1 MNKGIRSVLLIAFL
15 LFSALISHAQNTYY
29 WIGGQGNWSDVN
41 HWSLSSGHSGGVY
54 APQVPT
60 VLDNVVFDDNSGF
73 TPANK
78 KVTFNTT
85 AAYANDFKVLTTTG
99 TAPEFSAVSA
109 NRPYIKGD
117 FSITAATVWNVIY
130 VSFGTNNNTE
140 SNTIRTNGVPLKNVF
155 FADGGIKNLA
165 DPLTLTGE
173 VSGVAGVLRTA
184 GHKLTVAGRFA
195 GGSTTSTVEFGT
207 SEVDLGN
214 LTAPNAT
221 VTSAN
226 SIVIRSVGAGGNPAL
241 SVANNCSFN
250 RVTLLFGGS
259 LITSNSTFNELN
271 LEGNSTIGGSN
282 SIGTLNLAAAKQFT
296 FSNGTT
302 TTIGT
307 LNAVTPDCVGLME
320 IKSGSTATISIN
332 SGTVNVPNVII
343 TGINATGG
351 AVFNAIGVDN
361 GNNTGWNFITP
372 ASKNIY
378 WVGTASD
385 GNWNNAANW
394 SATSGGAGGY
404 CVPTQF
410 DNVFFDAGSNVSV
423 PINISG
429 QGYCKNITI
438 QGVLGTPNFNTGTLN
453 IFGSSVWQ
461 AGMRYN
467 FETYYSGETLG
478 LTITSNGVKFLQRVY
493 FTERAGGW
501 IFQDAFSTD
510 KSLFF
515 QAGSLNTNSQ
525 TVVVAQEFTQSGG
538 IAADL
543 PLRQLFLGSSNIT
556 VGRWVYTQGS
566 LNAGTSHITT
576 TYTGSTNL
584 YATFQATSH
593 TYYNVTHTGAD
604 TYVIL
609 GNTIFNDVV
618 ILGSNT
624 NSGNSTYRKL
634 HLTGGKNYS
643 FQNNSTTRINEE
655 WLYSTPDCTGLP
667 ILAATTAGGARATIS
682 MPNTASSGGAPGV
695 VAITNV
701 KVRDINVTGGATFT
715 ATGEDLGN
723 NNGWASISAGS
734 PPKTLY
740 WIGGN
745 GEWTDVNHWTTN
757 SDGTPSTDACI
768 PTISDNVIFNQ
779 YSGTT
784 AFTVT
789 NTSALNSEC
798 NNMTW
803 TNVPAGTIFTGND
816 VFIGGSLV
824 TATGMLWK
832 PNNTNFTA
840 STAGQTITLNGVSL
854 DAPVL
859 NSNYGNVNFSG
870 TGGWTFMDDF
880 KTFGRVLLSSGNLNT
895 NGKKMSASAF
905 NYPSSGNPI
914 PTTATLNIS
923 NSIIEAGRWSFNN
936 TNINTANS
944 HIYTTSDRFHS
955 ANGVTYNNVTVGTT
969 ANIVVFY
976 GNVSFNEVV
985 VNSNTQIDGNNT
997 FKKLTLTPKQLTL
1010 SLAAG
1015 TTQTIQDELFIN
1027 GTPCVS
1033 STVKSVSGVANIN
1046 VLAGRTEF
1054 DFVNVAGINA
1064 SGLPL
1069 TFDRNSV
1076 DNGGNSNITF
1086 KTGTGGL
1093 VGLGA
1098 DLTCNEIDATNPS
1111 TYTLDAKGFYGGIS
1125 TIYEWKKIAGTGSS
1139 ATTIIGTG
1147 SVLDISTTGYGTYR
1161 VTVNYG
1167 GTPNCT
1173 VSDDIIVSPKTV
1185 VPTAQGTQKLCNN
1198 AQATVAKLIATG
1210 SNLKWYDVANGGT
1223 ALLPTTSLVNGAT
1236 YFVSQTV
1243 NGCESH
1249 RVAVVVTLETCASFA
1264 NPSLRNRGV
1273 N

>member
-1 MNKGIRSVLLIAFL
+1 MNKRIRSVLLIAFL
-15 LFSALISHAQNTYY
+15 LFSALISNAQNTYY

-60 VLDNVVFDDNSGF
+60 VIDNVVFDDNSGF
-73 TPANK
+73 TTANK
-78 KVTFNTT
+78 RVTFNTT
-85 AAYANDFKVLTTTG
+85 AAYANDFKVLATSG
-99 TAPEFSAVSA
+99 IAPEFYAVSA
-109 NRPYIKGD
+109 NVPYIKGN
-117 FSITAATVWNVIY
+117 FSITATTIWNVNY
-130 VSFGTNNNTE
+130 VSFGTNNNAE
-140 SNTIRTNGVPLKNVF
+140 SNTIQTNGVSLKSVF

-165 DPLTLTGE
+165 DPLRLTGE
-173 VSGVAGVLRTA
+173 VSGVAGILRTA
-184 GHKLTVAGRFA
+184 GHKFTVAGRF
-195 GGSTTSTVEFGT
+195 GGGATTSTVEFGA

-226 SIVIRSVGAGGNPAL
+226 SILIRSMGGSGNPAL
-241 SVANNCSFN
+241 SVRDNCTFN
-250 RVTLLFGGS
+250 KVTLLFGGS
-259 LITSNSTFNELN
+259 VITSNSTFNELN
-271 LEGNSTIGGSN
+271 LEDNSNIGGSN
-282 SIGTLNLAAAKQFT
+282 TIGVLNLKAAKQFT
-296 FSNGTT
+296 FSSGTT
-302 TTIGT
+302 TTIST

-320 IKSGSTATISIN
+320 IKSSSTATISIN
-332 SGTVNVPNVII
+332 SGTVNIPNVII

-351 AVFNAIGVDN
+351 AIFNAIGVDN
-361 GNNTGWNFITP
+361 GNNTGWNFISP
-372 ASKNIY
+372 ASKTIY

-385 GNWNNAANW
+385 GDWNNAANW
-394 SATSGGAGGY
+394 SATSGGVGGY

-410 DNVFFDAGSNVSV
+410 DNVFFDAGSKVSV

-429 QGYCKNITI
+429 QGYCKDITV
-438 QGVLGTPNFNTGTLN
+438 QGVLSTPNFNTGTLN

-461 AGMRYN
+461 TGMRYN
-467 FETYYSGETLG
+467 FITYYSGETLG
-478 LTITSNGVKFLQRVY
+478 LTITSNGVKFLQNVY
-493 FTERAGGW
+493 FAKRAGGW

-510 KSLFF
+510 RNLFF
-515 QAGSLNTNSQ
+515 QAGSLTTNNQ
-525 TVVVAQEFTQSGG
+525 AVIVAQEFTQSGG
-538 IAADL
+538 VMADL
-543 PLRQLFLGSSNIT
+543 PLRQLFLGSSTIT
-556 VGRWVYTQGS
+556 VGRWVYTSGS

-584 YATFQATSH
+584 YATFQATNH
-593 TYYNVTHTGAD
+593 TYYNVTHTGAV

-609 GNTIFNDVV
+609 SNTTFNDVV

-624 NSGNSTYRKL
+624 NAGNSTYRKL

-643 FQNNSTTRINEE
+643 FQNGTTTKINEE

-667 ILAATTAGGARATIS
+667 ILSSTTIGSRATIS
-682 MPNTASSGGAPGV
+682 MPSTASSGGAPGV

-701 KVRDINVTGGATFT
+701 MVRDINVTGGASFT
-715 ATGEDLGN
+715 ATGTDLGN
-723 NNGWASISAGS
+723 NSGWSSISAGS

-745 GEWTDVNHWTTN
+745 GEWTDVNHWTTH
-757 SDGTPSTDACI
+757 SDGTPSIDACI
-768 PTISDNVIFNQ
+768 PTSSDDVVFNQ

-789 NTSALNSEC
+789 NTGALNSNC
-798 NNMTW
+798 RNMTW
-803 TNVPAGTIFTGND
+803 INVPAGTIFTGND

-840 STAGQTITLNGVSL
+840 TTTGQIITLNGVSL
-854 DAPVL
+854 DAPIL
-859 NSNYGNVNFSG
+859 NPNTGNVNFSG

-880 KTFGRVLLSSGNLNT
+880 KTFGRVLLSNGNLNT
-895 NGKKMSASAF
+895 NGKKVNVATF

-914 PTTATLNIS
+914 ATTATLNIS
-923 NSIIEAGRWSFNN
+923 NSIIEAGRWSFRN
-936 TNINTANS
+936 TNITTANS
-944 HIYTTSDRFHS
+944 HIYITSDRFDS
-955 ANGVTYNNVTVGTT
+955 TNGVTYNNVTAGSTGNSVT
-969 ANIVVFY
+969 FY

-985 VNSNTQIDGNNT
+985 LNSNTQMEGNNT
-997 FKKLTLTPKQLTL
+997 FKKLTLTPKLLTL
-1010 SLAAG
+1010 NLASG
-1015 TTQTIQDELFIN
+1015 TTQTIEEDLFIN

-1046 VLAGRTEF
+1046 VIAGRTEF

-1098 DLTCNEIDATNPS
+1098 DLTCNEIDAANPS

-1125 TIYEWKKIAGTGSS
+1125 TIYEWRKIVGTGSS

-1173 VSDDIIVSPKTV
+1173 VSDDIIISAKTA
-1185 VPTAQGTQKLCNN
+1185 VPTAAATQKICNN
-1198 AQATVAKLIATG
+1198 SQATVTKLVATG

-1223 ALLPTTSLVNGAT
+1223 ALLPTTLLVNGAT

-1249 RVAVVVTLETCASFA
+1249 RVAVVVALESCSGFA
-1264 NPSLRNRGV
+1264 NPALRNRGQ